1 MSRLTALLAADLPRS
16 SIETLDDALVCLESA
31 AEHGSHGSRGNTTG
45 SRAVYAGLAS
55 DRVGYAVLGGYD
67 AAVRRLLAPREIR
80 RASFCVT
87 EEKEGVP
94 STHPRTIETRLQRS
108 AQSTATVTGT
118 KTFATLAAHAER
130 WVVIASEGHDAD
142 GRNLLRAVVIERG
155 ARGVTLVARPPLP
168 FTPEIPH
175 ARLELVDA
183 QVAEILEGDGYER
196 YVKPFRTVE
205 DAHVTL
211 AIAAYAYGEALRQ
224 PSAEATRWNASA
236 LLGPMESLLAIADYD
251 DPTNLATHVALDDAL
266 RVTTQALDSLPW
278 DRAPAPVAERWARD
292 RKILEVAAKARGR
305 RAEKARQLER

>member
-1 MSRLTALLAADLPRS
+1 M
-16 SIETLDDALVCLESA
+16 ETLDDALLGLEFA
-31 AEHGSHGSRGNTTG
+31 AEHGRHGSREKDTTG

-67 AAVRRLLAPREIR
+67 AAVRRLLAPREFR

-94 STHPRTIETRLQRS
+94 GTHPRSIETRLQRP
-108 AQSTATVTGT
+108 AQCQGEGQCRATVTGT
-118 KTFATLAAHAER
+118 KSFATLATHAER

-183 QVAEILEGDGYER
+183 PVAEILEGDGYER

-211 AIAAYAYGEALRQ
+211 AIAAYAFGEALRQ
-224 PSAEATRWNASA
+224 PTANRWNANA
-236 LLGPMESLLAIADYD
+236 LLAPMESLLAIADD
-251 DPTNLATHVALDDAL
+251 ADPTDLATHAALDDAL
-266 RVTTQALDSLPW
+266 RATRRALASLPW
-278 DRAPAPVAERWARD
+278 DRAPTPIAERWARD
-292 RKILEVAAKARGR
+292 QRILDVAGKAREKR
-305 RAEKARQLER
+305 SEKARQLRR